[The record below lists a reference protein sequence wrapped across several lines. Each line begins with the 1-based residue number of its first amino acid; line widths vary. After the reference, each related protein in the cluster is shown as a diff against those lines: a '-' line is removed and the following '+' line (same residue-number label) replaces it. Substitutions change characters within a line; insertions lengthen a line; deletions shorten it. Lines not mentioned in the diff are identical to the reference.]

1 MIVLIFGTPL
11 HPEGGAWFKNS
22 KFKYALNSYIELF
35 LETVFLMS
43 VQGYKYRDGRSV
55 VRANKRSKWSIF
67 SPILLLV
74 YNSVQLSLEM
84 TVVIQ
89 TAIYNFQVEGMIT
102 QGLSYE
108 YIYVLLILRQLHNK
122 DPTKLRKA
130 DF

>member
-1 MIVLIFGTPL
+1 MV
-11 HPEGGAWFKNS
+11 H
-22 KFKYALNSYIELF
+22 KFKCALNSYIELF

-43 VQGYKYRDGRSV
+43 VQGYKYRDGRPV

-102 QGLSYE
+102 QGLFY
-108 YIYVLLILRQLHNK
+108 
-122 DPTKLRKA
+122 
-130 DF
+130 

>member
-1 MIVLIFGTPL
+1 MVQ
-11 HPEGGAWFKNS
+11 
-22 KFKYALNSYIELF
+22 KFKCALNSYIELF

-43 VQGYKYRDGRSV
+43 VQGYKYRDGRPV
-55 VRANKRSKWSIF
+55 VRENKRSKWSIF

-102 QGLSYE
+102 QGLSFE
-108 YIYVLLILRQLHNK
+108 YIYK
-122 DPTKLRKA
+122 
-130 DF
+130 FC